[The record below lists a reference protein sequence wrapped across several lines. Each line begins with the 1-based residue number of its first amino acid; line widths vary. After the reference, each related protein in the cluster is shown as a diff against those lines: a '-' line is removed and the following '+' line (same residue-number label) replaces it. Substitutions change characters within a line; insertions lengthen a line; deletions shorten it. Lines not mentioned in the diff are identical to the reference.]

1 MMQFRTSTSN
11 RRKMQQILWKRNC
24 AQLVAMDNSE
34 SDTEQ
39 IGDIETNAEWK
50 QIKNDPPQ
58 TLGVFNNAL
67 QLISA
72 LQTK

>member
-1 MMQFRTSTSN
+1 
-11 RRKMQQILWKRNC
+11 
-24 AQLVAMDNSE
+24 MDNSE